1 MNRKNLKCRKIF
13 RLAGDK
19 NYPNE
24 PLVYLRGGKVWTGKN
39 GEGLVFLEKDWMGS
53 RLPEDLVEEAG
64 LLGTDFHL
72 LDKKQRARLAG
83 YAIYA
88 NIVEFTADPFAAVPD
103 VENQP
108 EWFVACDFNNWLQ
121 NGKYDKKWQ
130 LIPDEEGYL
139 VCSVNLN
146 LLPIKD
152 HFSFKFKSSFNQ
164 WYGPPDFFPS
174 QEELVPGAANFV
186 FDLRRTGDDIFS
198 FRLIEEDNS
207 IPVRKWLS
215 LRPENLGYSK
225 NGNTRTFRLFAPRVE
240 RVVLHLLN
248 QAKSPSMAVTYS
260 MSLGEDG
267 VWETIIDKSVEYLY
281 YHYEVIHKNGHP
293 ESKPFTKWVLD
304 PYAKG
309 CTGREGP
316 GILTCNA
323 TNSGSNFV
331 NSFITPEP
339 QDLVIMEGHI
349 RDLLKYAPFEL
360 SESER
365 RGFRGLAKWL
375 KSEDCYLRKM
385 GVNAVELQPVYQ
397 FDSRSKSE
405 YHWGYMPVNFFSPA
419 SDYASNPEIAS
430 KECKELFSAFHE
442 ANLAVILDVVYNH
455 VGIPNHLLN
464 LDREL
469 YLSTDELGRLTNYSG
484 CGNDLYCNAEPVK
497 KMIIDSLKY
506 WVLNYQ
512 VDGFRFD
519 LAELLGIE
527 LLAEIEFELRKLNP
541 KIILIAEP
549 WSFRGRLPEKMNQT
563 GYSLWSDR
571 CRESLLSFVRE
582 GKDMRKI
589 YALLQ
594 GKLDPEN
601 FYPWQ
606 SLQYI
611 ESHDDFA
618 FIDRLCSDCE
628 SGGMY
633 PDESATSQA
642 TLAMIILLL
651 SPGIPMITAGQD
663 FLRSK
668 RGIRNTYQNGDVNA
682 LDYHRLKKYQ
692 NVNKAVCEVI
702 EFRQSKR
709 GLFTRPKTFN
719 LCDYSEN
726 ELQTRDIF
734 NLTIRHKQE
743 REEFLFLCNPHPCD
757 SEMALPLGWENQ
769 QTIIPNPPISNSKA
783 KLRPY
788 EYRLLGRKNC

>member
-1 MNRKNLKCRKIF
+1 M
-13 RLAGDK
+13 
-19 NYPNE
+19 
-24 PLVYLRGGKVWTGKN
+24 RGGKVWTGKN
-39 GEGLVFLEKDWMGS
+39 GEGLVFLEKDWSGS

-83 YAIYA
+83 YAIYE
-88 NIVEFTADPFAAVPD
+88 NIVKFTADFFVPLPD

-130 LIPDEEGYL
+130 LIPDGGGYL
-139 VCSVNLN
+139 VCSVDLN

-152 HFSFKFKSSFNQ
+152 HFSFKFKSSFDQ
-164 WYGPPDFFPS
+164 WHGPPDFFPS

-198 FRLIEEDNS
+198 FRLIEEYNS
-207 IPVRKWLS
+207 VPVKKWLS
-215 LRPENLGYSK
+215 LRPENLGYSE
-225 NGNTRTFRLFAPRVE
+225 NENARTFRLFAPRVE
-240 RVVLHLLN
+240 RVTLHLLN
-248 QAKSPSMAVTYS
+248 QAKSPSMAMTFP

-267 VWETIIDKSVEYLY
+267 VWETVTVRSEEYLY
-281 YHYEVIHKNGHP
+281 YQYEVIHQVGHP
-293 ESKPFTKWVLD
+293 QSEPFSKWVLD

-309 CTGREGP
+309 CSGREGP
-316 GILTCNA
+316 GIITDTA
-323 TNSGSNFV
+323 SPSGADSLE
-331 NSFITPEP
+331 SFTAPEP
-339 QDLVIMEGHI
+339 QDLVIMEAHI
-349 RDLLKYAPFEL
+349 RDLLKYAPLDL
-360 SESER
+360 SKSER
-365 RGFRGLAKWL
+365 MGFRGLTRWL
-375 KSEDCYLRKM
+375 KSDDCYLRKM
-385 GVNAVELQPVYQ
+385 GVNAVELQPVHQ
-397 FDSRSKSE
+397 FDSRSDNE

-419 SDYASNPEIAS
+419 SDYASNPEIS
-430 KECKELFSAFHE
+430 SNECKEMISAFHE

-469 YLSTDELGRLTNYSG
+469 YLSTDDLGRLTNYSG
-484 CGNDLYCNAEPVK
+484 CGNDLHCDAEPVK

-527 LLAEIEFELRKLNP
+527 LLAEIEFELKKINP

-549 WSFRGRLPEKMNQT
+549 WSFRGRLPKEMNQT
-563 GYSLWSDR
+563 SYSLWSDR
-571 CRESLLSFVRE
+571 CRESLLAFVKE
-582 GKDMRKI
+582 GGDTQKI
-589 YALLQ
+589 YSLLQ

-633 PDESATSQA
+633 PDESAASQA

-651 SPGIPMITAGQD
+651 SPGIPMISAGQD

-668 RGIRNTYQNGDVNA
+668 RGIRNTYQNGEVNA
-682 LDYHRLKKYQ
+682 LDYRRLHKYQ
-692 NVNKAVCEVI
+692 KVNEAVMEVI
-702 EFRQSKR
+702 KFRQSKQ
-709 GLFTRPKTFN
+709 GSFTRPKTFN
-719 LCDYSEN
+719 HCDYSEN
-726 ELQTRDIF
+726 ELQTNDIF
-734 NLTIRHKQE
+734 NLVIRHKQE
-743 REEFLFLCNPHPCD
+743 REEFLFLCNPLSSD
-757 SEMALPLGWENQ
+757 SEMTLPTEWENQ
-769 QTIIPNPPISNSKA
+769 ETILPKVEISIGKA

-788 EYRLLGRKNC
+788 EYRLLRRKYI